1 MKRKD
6 IRNIVKL
13 AIDNIIVEGCTD
25 VSTFGRPF
33 ELNLLKNQYP
43 IIKKMS
49 KNEIYADLLKTPFYI
64 NIIIKEAID
73 IDKITDINK
82 FRDYIWNN
90 IICLKDKHKKY
101 KEKYEWEWQ

>member
-33 ELNLLKNQYP
+33 ELNLLKNDEL
-43 IIKKMS
+43 I
-49 KNEIYADLLKTPFYI
+49 
-64 NIIIKEAID
+64 
-73 IDKITDINK
+73 
-82 FRDYIWNN
+82 
-90 IICLKDKHKKY
+90 
-101 KEKYEWEWQ
+101 